1 MSAVRNASLAAPQEY
16 GGKTQQQTM
25 NHIHLSS
32 LGSLPGLRNDH
43 YLGNSPLAR
52 SLRGHAMPEDS
63 VFAKA
68 QFSAGMG
75 KLSPLSQSAVHN
87 VLNGSCNAEDHS
99 LAAGALKH
107 ICRGW

>member
-1 MSAVRNASLAAPQEY
+1 
-16 GGKTQQQTM
+16 M
-25 NHIHLSS
+25 NHIHFSN
-32 LGSLPGLRNDH
+32 LGSLPGLRNDN

-52 SLRGHAMPEDS
+52 SLRGHSMPEDS

-68 QFSAGMG
+68 QFSAGME
-75 KLSPLSQSAVHN
+75 KLSPLSHSAVLN